1 MFVAVLKL
9 HFAIYEIHSLK
20 EKRSIVKSMMRRIHN
35 KFKVSMAEIDAQ
47 DDLQRLILGFSLVGN
62 DRRLLD
68 SQMSHLENFAE
79 NLGLAQLCE
88 APRVIESYSSL
99 GQKVP

>member
-1 MFVAVLKL
+1 
-9 HFAIYEIHSLK
+9 
-20 EKRSIVKSMMRRIHN
+20 MMRRIHN

>member
-9 HFAIYEIHSLK
+9 VFMLYDVHSLK
-20 EKRSIVKSMMRRIHN
+20 EKRSIVKSMMQRMQN
-35 KFKVSMAEIDAQ
+35 KFKVSMAEVAAQ
-47 DDLQRLILGFSLVGN
+47 DSLERLVLGFSLLGN
-62 DRRLLD
+62 DPRLLE
-68 SQMSHLENFAE
+68 SQMSKIENFAE
-79 NLGLAQLCE
+79 DLGLAQLCE